1 MIRNCFTFINKIPF
15 WAYFT
20 LCHCRSYEMSTRSSF
35 QSLRQC
41 FIKPNFKFFVFCGI
55 LQNLLSYSLSTLSSY
70 IYCISSNPL
79 QCPTALKH
87 FFLLQ
92 MGGTLWLESSCT
104 CVHAQMVAITESFCP
119 TYQCFCTLW
128 LGHKCQD
135 VSGRV
140 SKGVQSLEQK
150 FAVSVLL

>member
-1 MIRNCFTFINKIPF
+1 M
-15 WAYFT
+15 
-20 LCHCRSYEMSTRSSF
+20 RSLTEYPSGHISLYVIVEAMKCQHDLRFNHYDRVSLNQISSF
-35 QSLRQC
+35 SCSVASSETCR
-41 FIKPNFKFFVFCGI
+41 
-55 LQNLLSYSLSTLSSY
+55 LSTLSSY

-79 QCPTALKH
+79 QCPTVLKH

-92 MGGTLWLESSCT
+92 MGGTLWLEPSCT

-140 SKGVQSLEQK
+140 SKRSIKALSKSSLCQCCSK
-150 FAVSVLL
+150 